1 MSSLIE
7 SWLLDNNFWKTDQV
21 SWCAPIKMTQKPWNP
36 GARITITTNLFTSQ
50 LAYFFA
56 GSVLFQFLL
65 ILEKYPFCPHAYV
78 ILLYLSH
85 HWVTTSFCWCPPME
99 KHSII
104 ICFKTLLTDY
114 FHQSVFFF
122 RKAPARI
129 DNLYFPESNLIQ
141 SFQPWVQKK

>member
-36 GARITITTNLFTSQ
+36 GARIIITTNLFTSQ
-50 LAYFFA
+50 LAYFSA
-56 GSVLFQFLL
+56 GSVLFQSLL

-85 HWVTTSFCWCPPME
+85 HWVTTSLPMSANG
-99 KHSII
+99 KTFDYYFFLNTSHWLFSS
-104 ICFKTLLTDY
+104 ICFLL
-114 FHQSVFFF
+114 SKSS
-122 RKAPARI
+122 RK
-129 DNLYFPESNLIQ
+129 NQ
-141 SFQPWVQKK
+141 